1 MARSCCA
8 IGVALVCVATATG
21 ARAAVPG
28 NAMVLNAGF
37 AYSPGYGELIDEIYG
52 DSSPSYGFPGLTH
65 AGLGSRLILTD
76 YLWFGSHLMGYW
88 GWVATDADSFINLL
102 VAGEVNL
109 RVVSGRMDP
118 SLYLEAAGS
127 YAAAYSSSARFDLRS
142 GGVGGSLAAG
152 CVFSPGMGFE
162 VAYLYLPVRVSDRGK
177 HDWGGISVRFVGV
190 L

>member
-1 MARSCCA
+1 
-8 IGVALVCVATATG
+8 VATATG

-37 AYSPGYGELIDEIYG
+37 AYSAGYGEMIDEIYG
-52 DSSPSYGFPGLTH
+52 DSSPAYGFPGLTH
-65 AGLGSRLILTD
+65 AGVGSRMILTD

-102 VAGEVNL
+102 LAGEVNL
-109 RVVSGRMDP
+109 RLVSGRMDP

-127 YAAAYSSSARFDLRS
+127 YAATYSSSERYDLRS
-142 GGVGGSLAAG
+142 GGIGGSLAAG

-162 VAYLYLPVRVSDRGK
+162 VAYLYLPVRVADRGK
-177 HDWGGISVRFVGV
+177 HDWGGIAVRFVGI